1 MLKIKINVIFQPI
14 LLDAIKKN
22 FYCIKRTS
30 NKTLISFRDLF
41 KSQIGNGEN
50 STALC
55 DFIELCCL
63 RSDFIFIKCQVF
75 TAINEKR
82 KDCQSPLWSLR
93 LSEVQRDRLHYN
105 VGTEISGDWKRNRK
119 IVILLVIQLGNVKSD
134 ALQVLNSH
142 IQLYIFF

>member
-1 MLKIKINVIFQPI
+1 MAIIFYINAKDKDKCYFSANII
-14 LLDAIKKN
+14 RCHH
-22 FYCIKRTS
+22 CIKRTS

-93 LSEVQRDRLHYN
+93 LSEV
-105 VGTEISGDWKRNRK
+105 
-119 IVILLVIQLGNVKSD
+119 
-134 ALQVLNSH
+134 
-142 IQLYIFF
+142 